1 MSQGKFLG
9 SIEAGGTKF
18 ILAVKD
24 TETGEIVAKKRVPT
38 TDAKETLQKSLD
50 FFKEHSVD
58 ALGIGTFGPID
69 INQNSHTFGY
79 ILDTPKRGWSGT
91 NFKGFF
97 EDNLHIPV
105 VMTTDVNA
113 SAYGEYI
120 ARGKDNDKTY
130 YYITIGTGI
139 GAGVVQS
146 GKFVGLNNHPEI
158 GHMFIRTYPGD
169 DYAGNCPFHGNKCA
183 EGMAAGPT
191 LKGRTGIAGEDLP
204 RDNKVFTYLNYYVA
218 QVLYNSYMA
227 MRPDVMVVGGSVL
240 NEEDLKQVRKY
251 FDEFNNNYVAT
262 PDLDELIVRPAVAD
276 NGSATLGDFEL
287 AKQALENK

>member
-1 MSQGKFLG
+1 
-9 SIEAGGTKF
+9 
-18 ILAVKD
+18 
-24 TETGEIVAKKRVPT
+24 
-38 TDAKETLQKSLD
+38 
-50 FFKEHSVD
+50 
-58 ALGIGTFGPID
+58 
-69 INQNSHTFGY
+69 
-79 ILDTPKRGWSGT
+79 
-91 NFKGFF
+91 
-97 EDNLHIPV
+97 
-105 VMTTDVNA
+105 MTTDVNA

-139 GAGVVQS
+139 GAGIVQG

-204 RDNKVFTYLNYYVA
+204 RDNTVFTYLNYYVA

-240 NEEDLKQVRKY
+240 NEDDLKQVRKY

-262 PDLDELIVRPAVAD
+262 PNLDELIVRPAVAD